1 MKLLKVIAVNFRTLK
16 DVKIDFLSDY
26 CTLSGKNNAGKS
38 AVVKILEHFFEDDDN
53 RFYRDERL
61 IRYDRDSTQWE
72 KGPIILEV
80 HVSLNK
86 SDDSELFFFVDKFAP
101 SKLTSEKV
109 EIKLISKFDSGSSGD
124 EVFVDGLALDKSS
137 TAEVLKKFKSAATRV
152 IHNSTRDRRQYF
164 YRGDELF
171 EFIESQFSDIDNRKI
186 DEAQKML
193 HSRVETAAKKH
204 KQGLTE
210 YLGRLNERYEIELV
224 PPDRGRSERVPL
236 SVRLGDKSVEVPLHE
251 WGTGTQNRTRVLIS
265 VFGAARARST
275 ASPSDRVTPI
285 VIIEEPESF
294 LHPSAQ
300 AEFGKILNQLASEV
314 KIQIIATTHSPY
326 MLNQTEPDGN
336 ILLDR
341 KIHRGLLRE
350 TQIVE
355 TRSGNWMK
363 PFAENLGIIP
373 EDFIELKNLFKE
385 EASRVVLVE
394 GPIDKDY
401 FDHIKEKYPAVYQIS
416 GDVQIV
422 PFGGKDTLKNTTLI
436 KFILSRFKKV
446 YITFDLDT
454 EKDCKPALERLGLV
468 EIQNFC
474 PVGLK
479 KPGQDRIEGLVP
491 DTIKSSVSRDN
502 PDLVMAMA
510 ADSTERRKAKDNFKL
525 KLLDEFKK
533 ADLNEADLKDFRALF
548 KKIAKQFS

>member
-72 KGPIILEV
+72 KGPIVLEV

-137 TAEVLKKFKSAATRV
+137 TAEVLKKFKSAATLV

-171 EFIESQFSDIDNRKI
+171 EFIGSQFSDVDNKRID
-186 DEAQKML
+186 DAQKML
-193 HSRVETAAKKH
+193 HSRVESAAKKH

-265 VFGAARARST
+265 VFGAARARSA

-341 KIHRGLLRE
+341 KIYRGLLRE

-355 TRSGNWMK
+355 TGAGNWMK

-373 EDFIELKNLFKE
+373 DDFLELRNLFKE

-401 FDHIKEKYPAVYQIS
+401 FDHIKEKYPSVYQIPD
-416 GDVQIV
+416 DVQIV

-436 KFILSRFKKV
+436 KFILSRFKTV
-446 YITFDLDT
+446 YITFDLDA
-454 EKDCKPALERLGLV
+454 ENECKPALERLGLV
-468 EIQNFC
+468 EFENFC
-474 PVGLK
+474 SVGLK
-479 KPGQDRIEGLVP
+479 KPGQNRIEGLVP

-510 ADSTERRKAKDNFKL
+510 ADSTERKKAKDNFKL

-533 ADLNEADLKDFRALF
+533 ADLNEADLKDFRTLF
-548 KKIAKQFS
+548 KKIAKQFP